1 MIPAPPPA
9 IVQAGRTAY
18 QQACAS
24 CHGADL
30 RGGADGPS
38 LRGAGAAAV
47 DFWVGTGR
55 MPAAVP
61 WIQVEHRGAQLPQA
75 TIDALVAY
83 VTSVQP
89 GGEPIPEVAAGGDLR
104 HGRALYEQNCEHCHG
119 VAGGGASIGGAD
131 WAPSLQRATITQ
143 VAEAV
148 RIGPGNMPRFGA
160 RQLERRALDDVAGY
174 VISLDGAATGRTI
187 PLRTSGP
194 VPEGLLGWLAVGLLG
209 ALAYAFSRSHPS

>member
-1 MIPAPPPA
+1 MIPAHPPA
-9 IVQAGRTAY
+9 IVEQGRTAY
-18 QQACAS
+18 QQICAS

-30 RGGADGPS
+30 RGSVNGPS
-38 LRGAGAAAV
+38 LRGVGAAAV

-61 WIQVEHRGAQLPQA
+61 WIQVTHRGAQLPQG

-89 GGEPIPEVAAGGDLR
+89 GGEPIPRVTAGGDLR
-104 HGRALYEQNCEHCHG
+104 HGRALYEQNCQHCHG
-119 VAGGGASIGGAD
+119 TSGNGASIGGAD
-131 WAPSLQRATITQ
+131 WAPSLYRATITQ

-148 RIGPGNMPRFGA
+148 RIGPGNMPRFGE
-160 RQLERRALDDVAGY
+160 RQIGPPALDDVAGY
-174 VISLDGAATGRTI
+174 VISLQTESARRAV

-194 VPEGLLGWLAVGLLG
+194 VPEGLLGWLAVGLLC
-209 ALAYAFSRSHPS
+209 ALAYAFSRAHAP